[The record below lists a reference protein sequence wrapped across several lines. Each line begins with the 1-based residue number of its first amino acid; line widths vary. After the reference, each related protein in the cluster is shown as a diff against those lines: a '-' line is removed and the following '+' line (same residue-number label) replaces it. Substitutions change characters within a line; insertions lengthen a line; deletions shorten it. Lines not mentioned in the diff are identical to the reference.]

1 MRIFSILSII
11 YLMII
16 ILIIISLN
24 EIDKSRCE
32 CGKTNDKHLIKE
44 WFIFYLIFRI
54 IIGLIIMISIRNN
67 DLLTITTVLNI
78 ASIMDLITIIME
90 IRLLL
95 YLNKMRLKCDCAFKM
110 KERFLFWFYLTYFL
124 ISVIFIFIFIFQTIL
139 KMI

>member
-24 EIDKSRCE
+24 EIDKSGCE

-78 ASIMDLITIIME
+78 ASIVDLITIIME

-95 YLNKMRLKCDCAFKM
+95 YLNKMRRTCDCAFKM

-124 ISVIFIFIFIFQTIL
+124 ISVIFIFQIIL

>member
-24 EIDKSRCE
+24 EIDKSGCE
-32 CGKTNDKHLIKE
+32 CGKTNDKYLIKE

-54 IIGLIIMISIRNN
+54 IIGLIIVLLFRNN
-67 DLLTITTVLNI
+67 DLTTIITILNI
-78 ASIMDLITIIME
+78 ASIADLITIIME

-95 YLNKMRLKCDCAFKM
+95 YLNKMRRTCDCAFKM
-110 KERFLFWFYLTYFL
+110 KEQFLFWFYLTYFL
-124 ISVIFIFIFIFQTIL
+124 ISVIFIFQIIL

>member
-24 EIDKSRCE
+24 EIDKSGCE

-54 IIGLIIMISIRNN
+54 IIGLIIVISIRNN

-78 ASIMDLITIIME
+78 ASIVDLITIIME

-95 YLNKMRLKCDCAFKM
+95 YLNKMRLKCECGFKM